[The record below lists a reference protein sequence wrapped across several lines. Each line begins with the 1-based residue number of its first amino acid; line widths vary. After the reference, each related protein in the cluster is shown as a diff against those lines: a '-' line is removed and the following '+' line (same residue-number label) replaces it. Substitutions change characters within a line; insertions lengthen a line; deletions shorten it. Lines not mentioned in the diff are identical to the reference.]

1 MDPRV
6 TSVRT
11 WPPTT
16 TWRRPHPKGYPF
28 DDQTRAGGRALPRRR
43 DTALA
48 LRHTDRFPVITLSEL
63 LFVDAPEDAKGED
76 PFISEVDAFL
86 EAQVNAVHFDAIT
99 ATLGILC
106 DLRTALQ
113 LDETNT
119 GLLVLRGVS
128 LLEWSGATGRQ
139 RTSWKV
145 VGSTVQPL
153 GTNLELHFALTP
165 AADLRV
171 RGRSAVFHSL
181 DVPAVGEIPDFGSH
195 ADREVRSMS
204 PQWDSAA
211 HIIRTTPLT
220 PRPGEVSLFIN
231 GKGA

>member
-1 MDPRV
+1 M

-16 TWRRPHPKGYPF
+16 TWRRHHPKGYAF
-28 DDQTRAGGRALPRRR
+28 DDQTRAGGRALLRPC
-43 DTALA
+43 DTALT
-48 LRHTDRFPVITLSEL
+48 LRRTDRFPVITLSEL
-63 LFVDAPEDAKGED
+63 LFADAPEDAKDED

-128 LLEWSGATGRQ
+128 LLEWSGGTDRP

-145 VGSTVQPL
+145 VGSTVQSF
-153 GTNLELHFALTP
+153 GTCVEVHFALTP
-165 AADLRV
+165 GADLRV

-195 ADREVRSMS
+195 TDQEVRSMS

-211 HIIRTTPLT
+211 HVVRTTPLT
-220 PRPGEVSLFIN
+220 PRPGDVFLFVN